1 MRSIRGNEIG
11 MIFQDPLTSLNP
23 TMTIG
28 KQIAEV
34 VSLHREVS
42 KEQAMDRAAEV
53 LDLVGIPRVRERIKE
68 YPHQFSGGMRQR
80 VMIAMALACEP
91 KLLIADEPT
100 TALDVTIQKQIL
112 ELIDDLRLRLGM
124 SVILVTHDLGVIA
137 GRADR
142 VAVMYAGQIAELTDT
157 ETLFARPRHPYTEAL
172 FQSLPDKAAEAG
184 ERLYSIPGLPPDLV
198 NPPTGCRFAARCRY
212 VTDRCREEEPS
223 LTAEVVGHSSAA
235 STPSGRRSA
244 ARPADVVDYNQSA
257 LEAPVEGPGI
267 GDVLLDV
274 EHLVKDYPVTKGA
287 VLQRRVGLA
296 QRSRGRELHD
306 PQRRDVRPGRRVR
319 LREEHHRQAGRR
331 PGEADRRRDQLRG
344 QGPGEE
350 HRPGVPEGTQEHS
363 AHVPGLLRLPRPAEC
378 GPGRCCAS
386 RSSFRASAPRRSSST
401 RVGDMLDKVGLP
413 RSAADRYPHEFSGGQ
428 RQRLGFA
435 RALML
440 NPQLIVADEPVSAL
454 DVSIQAQVLNMM
466 KELQHDLGLTYLF
479 ISHDLGVVRYLSEKI
494 GVMYLGK
501 LVEVGPAEE
510 VYLRPAHP
518 YTRGLLDSAPV
529 ADPAAEKAKVSE
541 GVTGELPSAIH
552 PPSGCRFRTRC
563 PRAQAICADVEP
575 PMPPFAGEGHLA
587 ACHFPLEIAVGAPVD
602 GRGAVHAELAVA
614 RRPAE
619 PRSRT
624 AARASSPRGCPLRL
638 PEPGCSAG
646 VAPREALV
654 TASPQFT
661 TRPQLAGTFGM
672 VASTHWLASAAGMAV
687 LERGGNA
694 FDAAVAAGLVLQ
706 VVEPHLNGPAGEV
719 PVIGFD
725 AAAGQPFVL
734 DGQGTAP
741 AAATLEA
748 FAAPRPRPR
757 AGHRP
762 AGCLRASGVRYLDAA
777 AGAVRH
783 AAAARGH
790 GVRDR
795 LRRARLPDAAG
806 RERRDR
812 GGRRHVPGPL
822 ARLGRD
828 LPGRRSPGS
837 WQPVHQPPAGRR
849 LRAHPG
855 RGRASRRPGASARS
869 RRPGTP
875 STRVSSPTPSPA
887 YLESAE
893 VMDVTG
899 RRNRGL
905 LTADDLAGWR
915 ASAEAPVTRRVPRP
929 DRLQDRAV
937 GSGSCLPPAAWAAG
951 RAWHRGRRGGQR

>member
-1 MRSIRGNEIG
+1 VAPLLDISDLRTEIRLRQGVVHAVDGVTFQVEPGETLGIVGESGCGKTMTALSIMNLLPGGGHIAGGSIKLNGQELSTLSEESMRSIRGNEIG

-28 KQIAEV
+28 RQISEV
-34 VSLHREVS
+34 VSLHRDVS

-142 VAVMYAGQIAELTDT
+142 VAVMYAGRIAELTDT

-172 FQSLPDKAAEAG
+172 FQALPDKAAEAG

-212 VTDRCREEEPS
+212 VSDRCRAEEPS
-223 LTAEVVGHSSAA
+223 LTAEVVGHQFRCFYPVG
-235 STPSGRRSA
+235 PSERRQTV
-244 ARPADVVDYNQSA
+244 DVDYNQSV

-287 VLQRRVGLA
+287 VLQRRVGWLSAVADVNFTIRSGETFGLVGESGCGKSTIGKLVVGLEKPTNGQINFEGRDLA
-296 QRSRGRELHD
+296 KSTGREYRKERRNIQLMFQDSYASLD
-306 PQRRDVRPGRRVR
+306 PRMRAGTL
-319 LREEHHRQAGRR
+319 LREPLVIQGIGTKE
-331 PGEADRRRDQLRG
+331 EQL
-344 QGPGEE
+344 E
-350 HRPGVPEGTQEHS
+350 
-363 AHVPGLLRLPRPAEC
+363 
-378 GPGRCCAS
+378 
-386 RSSFRASAPRRSSST
+386 

-510 VYLRPAHP
+510 VYMRPAHP

-575 PMPPFAGEGHLA
+575 PLQPFAGDGHLA
-587 ACHFPLEIAVGAPVD
+587 ACHFPMENPVGAPI
-602 GRGAVHAELAVA
+602 E
-614 RRPAE
+614 
-619 PRSRT
+619 
-624 AARASSPRGCPLRL
+624 
-638 PEPGCSAG
+638 
-646 VAPREALV
+646 
-654 TASPQFT
+654 
-661 TRPQLAGTFGM
+661 
-672 VASTHWLASAAGMAV
+672 
-687 LERGGNA
+687 
-694 FDAAVAAGLVLQ
+694 
-706 VVEPHLNGPAGEV
+706 
-719 PVIGFD
+719 
-725 AAAGQPFVL
+725 AAAQ
-734 DGQGTAP
+734 
-741 AAATLEA
+741 
-748 FAAPRPRPR
+748 
-757 AGHRP
+757 
-762 AGCLRASGVRYLDAA
+762 S
-777 AGAVRH
+777 
-783 AAAARGH
+783 
-790 GVRDR
+790 
-795 LRRARLPDAAG
+795 
-806 RERRDR
+806 
-812 GGRRHVPGPL
+812 
-822 ARLGRD
+822 
-828 LPGRRSPGS
+828 
-837 WQPVHQPPAGRR
+837 
-849 LRAHPG
+849 
-855 RGRASRRPGASARS
+855 
-869 RRPGTP
+869 TP
-875 STRVSSPTPSPA
+875 S
-887 YLESAE
+887 
-893 VMDVTG
+893 
-899 RRNRGL
+899 
-905 LTADDLAGWR
+905 
-915 ASAEAPVTRRVPRP
+915 
-929 DRLQDRAV
+929 
-937 GSGSCLPPAAWAAG
+937 
-951 RAWHRGRRGGQR
+951 